1 MSQYAGNSQE
11 GKGTFIVKIEHCD
24 NESWQGEV
32 VWADEE
38 KRVKF
43 KSTLELLKLM
53 DEAVHP
59 DIAQDEEAWNA

>member
-59 DIAQDEEAWNA
+59 SMVPDEKAWNT